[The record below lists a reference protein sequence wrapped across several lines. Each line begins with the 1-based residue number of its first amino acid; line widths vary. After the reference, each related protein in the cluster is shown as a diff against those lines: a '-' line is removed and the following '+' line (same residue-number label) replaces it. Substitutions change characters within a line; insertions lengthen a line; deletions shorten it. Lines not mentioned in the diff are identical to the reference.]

1 MRMDLLDTET
11 SLQDGECLQTS
22 PILACGRLQ
31 PSFSALWLIVVW
43 SQQAKPAGSPKEAGD

>member
-31 PSFSALWLIVVW
+31 PSFSTLWLIVVW
-43 SQQAKPAGSPKEAGD
+43 SQ